1 MLIARSTVTLQLLDS
16 YLKPT
21 SHWTPTMSG
30 VEPLADNLLMNG
42 QNTYDCSVE
51 SSTYS
56 PQPDQP
62 YLHNCAGGQL
72 YTTQVRPGETVRLRL
87 INSSSFFSFWFSID
101 SHDVSIV
108 ELDGVEIQ
116 PISSRGVYINIG
128 QRVSVLVRA
137 NQTVAAGN
145 YHMRATIPK
154 TCYLPYAPYT
164 STGLE
169 SAGYQVRGILSYHD
183 GTATTTTLNAAPI
196 GVAGNTSNPYGVEN
210 NANRGDVW
218 EGCDDMPFDMPVPM
232 RAEPAVDVADANTHY
247 IEYMFRQ
254 AQDVNRIFVNKAR
267 FYPVAVL
274 FCEECA
280 QLGENPQ
287 RVHMFQDLKTNT
299 GNAMITTDSIHPA
312 HGQRDAMEG
321 RRAADFRTILAE
333 LVRQL
338 EPRTEPAGPRA
349 PGRGPRRAGR
359 HQLA

>member
-1 MLIARSTVTLQLLDS
+1 
-16 YLKPT
+16 
-21 SHWTPTMSG
+21 MSG

-51 SSTYS
+51 SSTYP

-62 YLHNCAGGQL
+62 YPHNCTGGQL

-101 SHDVSIV
+101 SHDVAIV

-137 NQTVAAGN
+137 NQTAVAGN

-183 GTATTTTLNAAPI
+183 DRTTTATTLDAAPI

-218 EGCDDMPFDMPVPM
+218 EGCDDMLFDMPVPM

-267 FYPVAVL
+267 LYPAAAPC
-274 FCEECA
+274 CEECA

-287 RVHMFQDLKTNT
+287 RVHKKFFQLPRTRANT
-299 GNAMITTDSIHPA
+299 WKLHTDSIHPA
-312 HGQRDAMEG
+312 HG
-321 RRAADFRTILAE
+321 
-333 LVRQL
+333 
-338 EPRTEPAGPRA
+338 
-349 PGRGPRRAGR
+349 
-359 HQLA
+359 